1 MDDLVQRLRDWATDY
16 KVNGVLKCVIYEA
29 ADRIEALERENA
41 ELKAKLKDAD
51 KECSER
57 MNTLIN
63 NIIEDR
69 RW

>member
-41 ELKAKLKDAD
+41 ELKAKLKAAD
-51 KECSER
+51 KDCTQC
-57 MNTLIN
+57 MTNLVN
-63 NIIEDR
+63 NIVADR